1 MATCFKRSHA
11 STAAFS
17 ALTLQQA
24 TTDPCLH
31 RRLLDTH
38 GQVWASLLDGGRGG
52 VTGPLSWV
60 QVHTRF
66 CLCPPRVCLMLK
78 IHQARLQQYM
88 NHALSD
94 VQAGFR
100 KNRGTRDQI
109 TNICWVIKKA
119 RKLHKNIYFC
129 FTDYAKAFDLK
140 CGLAPLHCHP
150 CGAGET
156 LVSPL
161 DCKEIQPVHPKGD
174 QSWVFIG
181 RDDAEA
187 ETPILWP
194 PHEKS

>member
-11 STAAFS
+11 STAALS

-24 TTDPCLH
+24 TTDPCLR
-31 RRLLDTH
+31 RRLLDTY
-38 GQVWASLLDGGRGG
+38 GQVWASLLGDHWSFILGLG
-52 VTGPLSWV
+52 VHKVLFVPYKS
-60 QVHTRF
+60 
-66 CLCPPRVCLMLK
+66 LMLK

-88 NHALSD
+88 NHALPD

-119 RKLHKNIYFC
+119 RKLQKNIYFC
-129 FTDYAKAFDLK
+129 FIDYTKAFDLE
-140 CGLAPLHCHP
+140 CGLAPLCCHP

-174 QSWVFIG
+174 QSWVFLG